1 MTFGSHRS
9 LRQNSYLSLL
19 SLRLEVLYRKNLI
32 YDIENLF
39 SNNNLNIID
48 IKYEKRSEIVIMEIE
63 IKFPSKNEKYNL
75 TNEILEKDYVVK
87 LSYF

>member
-1 MTFGSHRS
+1 MKK
-9 LRQNSYLSLL
+9 
-19 SLRLEVLYRKNLI
+19 EA
-32 YDIENLF
+32 
-39 SNNNLNIID
+39 
-48 IKYEKRSEIVIMEIE
+48 EIVIMEIE

>member
-1 MTFGSHRS
+1 MKINKIKI
-9 LRQNSYLSLL
+9 NSYGKI
-19 SLRLEVLYRKNLI
+19 KNKEIKL
-32 YDIENLF
+32 
-39 SNNNLNIID
+39 NNNLNIID

>member
-1 MTFGSHRS
+1 MWIVWFR
-9 LRQNSYLSLL
+9 NNF
-19 SLRLEVLYRKNLI
+19 YRKNLI

>member
-1 MTFGSHRS
+1 MEGFI
-9 LRQNSYLSLL
+9 LKINKIKINSYGKI
-19 SLRLEVLYRKNLI
+19 KNKEIKL
-32 YDIENLF
+32 
-39 SNNNLNIID
+39 NNNLNIID